1 MKKKLLTISEYEY
14 VRKDSILFISES
26 ESVIIVSGLVSIW
39 SHQHSI
45 TSPDTVS
52 VLGQG
57 GVLGG
62 GQIDNNLSSR
72 PNYWFLAKTELEV
85 IRVSRA
91 EFQLFWQGQITF
103 EWDYKYNFLKNVG
116 LFKGLP

>member
-1 MKKKLLTISEYEY
+1 M
-14 VRKDSILFISES
+14 RKDSILFISES

-57 GVLGG
+57 GVLGAG
-62 GQIDNNLSSR
+62 DIDNHLSAK

-85 IRVSRA
+85 MRVSRA
-91 EFQLFWQGQITF
+91 
-103 EWDYKYNFLKNVG
+103 
-116 LFKGLP
+116 

>member
-1 MKKKLLTISEYEY
+1 MIVSEYEC
-14 VRKDSILFISES
+14 VKKDSILFISER
-26 ESVIIVSGLVSIW
+26 ESVIIISGLVSIW
-39 SHQHSI
+39 SHQQSI

-62 GQIDNNLSSR
+62 GIVDNNLSAR

-85 IRVSRA
+85 LRVSRA
-91 EFQLFWQGQITF
+91 
-103 EWDYKYNFLKNVG
+103 
-116 LFKGLP
+116 